1 MFYLWTLMLI
11 VTVAIVAGLL
21 GTAIALLQDP
31 IEQERK

>member
-1 MFYLWTLMLI
+1 MFYLGGVMLI
-11 VTVAIVAGLL
+11 AIVAIIAGLL